1 MYMETTPLIS
11 VEPYL
16 EGEKKRQRLLSKLIK
31 VAVLLILLSS
41 IPELY
46 YGIVESILL
55 IGITLVIFA
64 VAYYLNKE
72 NQTDIAAN
80 IIILSLSLLL
90 FVQTLQLGTASFTQV
105 YYLPLVTG
113 IPFILDTKKKVLFIF
128 HLAHVVF
135 FCLASFIIEDVFL
148 HINPP
153 LEFTDMNGPIN
164 MLCAL
169 FMSAFFM
176 WSMIQDTIKSQSLL
190 MLAKQRLEQRNDSLT
205 KSNQEL
211 DHLVYSISHDLRA
224 PIATALGLI
233 EVSRLES
240 DPEKLRYYESLKESS
255 LKRLDNFIIDILNYL
270 KNNRMDLSIEPID
283 IQAEIQ
289 HAIQMNALHNSG
301 VDIKVEEIICDGY
314 YSDRNRIRIIL
325 NNLISNALKY
335 TREEAQPKYLQI
347 KPSYDGT
354 HLKLVIQDNG
364 VGIHSEYLDKIFLM
378 FFKTDEKSKG
388 SGIGLYITKEAVN
401 KISGTI
407 EVESKKNVGTTFT
420 LLLPNLKDQITS
432 SAVDHLQVE
441 ALEKKVHSVF

>member
-401 KISGTI
+401 KIFGTI
-407 EVESKKNVGTTFT
+407 EVESKKM
-420 LLLPNLKDQITS
+420 
-432 SAVDHLQVE
+432 
-441 ALEKKVHSVF
+441 

>member
-1 MYMETTPLIS
+1 METTPLIS

-401 KISGTI
+401 KIFGTI
-407 EVESKKNVGTTFT
+407 EVESKKM
-420 LLLPNLKDQITS
+420 
-432 SAVDHLQVE
+432 
-441 ALEKKVHSVF
+441 